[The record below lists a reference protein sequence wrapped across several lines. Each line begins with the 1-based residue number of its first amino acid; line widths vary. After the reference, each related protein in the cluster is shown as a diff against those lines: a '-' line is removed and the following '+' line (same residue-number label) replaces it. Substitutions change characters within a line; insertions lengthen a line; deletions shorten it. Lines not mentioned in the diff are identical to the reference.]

1 MTDDTA
7 SLRAA
12 LTPFAAAAPAFANH
26 RDTTLVLGTGRLTA
40 GDFRRAAEAINPP
53 AEAGK
58 QENAQ

>member
-12 LTPFAAAAPAFANH
+12 LAPFAAAAPAFANH
-26 RDTTLVLGTGRLTA
+26 GDTTLVLGTGRLTA
-40 GDFRRAAEAINPP
+40 GDFRRAAEAITPP

-58 QENAQ
+58 QEDRA